1 MRMLL
6 CIALATSTASPVW
19 AQTAPRLRAA
29 TALVAGKPEV
39 RLRWE
44 LAKPGEVRLYRT
56 DGTRRL
62 VFRSATAPLKSRL
75 ALQLSSE
82 NSASDTQVAQ
92 GDKVSYELDA
102 VDAAG
107 KESPLATLKDFAVGA
122 DPQPPAPTGLA
133 AKVEEGD
140 VSLRWNRLTDAQED
154 ALEGVSYRL
163 QRDGKPLHKKPLVIL
178 DRPQKS
184 ELEPF
189 FVDALDASASVS
201 YRLTLVD
208 GFGRFSA
215 PVSLTMVVP
224 DWRRPTEIP
233 LVVAQLDELKPQ
245 KAALAQRLPSAK
257 SLIRARRVEVTW
269 VSASGSLSPIQYV
282 VDRVDL
288 DTPTAKPVRLTP
300 QPIDGEMVPVTA
312 ALLDDLLGEPSWDAG
327 EPTREQRLAAAKQ
340 RARLSVRLRTAPARR
355 FVDTTIQP
363 DRRYRYTV
371 SALFSLNKL
380 EAEPTASVAVDIP
393 SAAAPAAV
401 SGLSAPFT
409 PTPPPSSE
417 RVLAPALAKQ
427 ALVRPSLALR
437 KALAPQ
443 RANQPLS
450 FLARDEGGTVQ
461 LTWANPP
468 GLVGVTCHITRKE
481 AGGSVATPV
490 LTTAPNATRAVDRL
504 PRTGARRLTYQL
516 TPISRWGV
524 VGPTSSVTVEVP
536 STIAPAAPSVL
547 SALPGEKGEVI
558 LTVQASD
565 PLESVTEYVV
575 RAEGK
580 VVAHTAATT
589 AGGVVLTVSGAARGR
604 YTVLARN
611 ATARLDSLES
621 EPVTIGPLATRPAS
635 VMGLRAQPTT
645 EGVRLS
651 WNPVPGASGYIVRR
665 STGGGAFL
673 PLGGRS
679 PETNITD
686 VTVFGGRAY
695 LYRVVVVDS
704 KGNLSTPSE
713 ITITL
718 P

>member
-1 MRMLL
+1 MRTLL
-6 CIALATSTASPVW
+6 LIALAASTAAPVW
-19 AQTAPRLRAA
+19 AQATPRLRAA

-62 VFRSATAPLKSRL
+62 VFRSASAPLKSRL
-75 ALQLSSE
+75 ALRFSSD
-82 NSASDTQVAQ
+82 NAASDTQVAL
-92 GDKVSYELDA
+92 GMKASYELDA
-102 VDAAG
+102 VDATG

-122 DPQPPAPTGLA
+122 DPQPPAPAGLA
-133 AKVEEGD
+133 AKIEEGD
-140 VSLRWNRLTDAQED
+140 VSLRWSRLTDAQED

-163 QRDGKPLHKKPLVIL
+163 QRDGKPLHKKPLVVL
-178 DRPQKS
+178 DRPLKS
-184 ELEPF
+184 EVEPF
-189 FVDALDASASVS
+189 FIDGLDAPASVT

-208 GFGRFSA
+208 GFGRSSA
-215 PVSLTMVVP
+215 PVSLTVPVP
-224 DWRRPTEIP
+224 DWRKPTEIP
-233 LVVAQLDELKPQ
+233 LVVAQLDEFKP
-245 KAALAQRLPSAK
+245 KKTALAQRLPRAK
-257 SLIRARRVEVTW
+257 GLLSARRVEVTW

-288 DTPTAKPVRLTP
+288 DNPTAKPVRLTP
-300 QPIDGEMVPVTA
+300 QPIDGEVVPISTS
-312 ALLDDLLGEPSWDAG
+312 LLDDLLGEPSWDSG

-340 RARLSVRLRTAPARR
+340 RARLSIRLRTAPARR
-355 FVDTTIQP
+355 FVDTTVQP

-371 SALFSLNKL
+371 SALFRLNAL
-380 EAEPTASVAVDIP
+380 ETEPAASVAVDIP

-409 PTPPPSSE
+409 PAPPPSPE

-443 RANQPLS
+443 RANKPLS

-461 LTWANPP
+461 LSWTNPQ
-468 GLVGVTCHITRKE
+468 GLIGVTCRITRK
-481 AGGSVATPV
+481 AAAGSVATPL

-524 VGPTSSVTVEVP
+524 AGQTSTITVEVP
-536 STIAPAAPSVL
+536 STIAPSTPSVL
-547 SALPGEKGEVI
+547 SAVPGEKGEVV

-580 VVAHTAATT
+580 VVAHTATTT
-589 AGGVVLTVSGAARGR
+589 AGGVVLTVAGAAKGR
-604 YTVLARN
+604 YTVVARN
-611 ATARLDSLES
+611 ATARLDSSES
-621 EPVTIGPLATRPAS
+621 EPVTVGPLATRPPS
-635 VMGLRAQPTT
+635 VTGLSAQPTA

-651 WNPVPGASGYIVRR
+651 WNPVGGASGYVVRR

-673 PLGGRS
+673 PLGGRRAQ
-679 PETNITD
+679 PNATD
-686 VTVFGGRAY
+686 VTVLGGKAY

-704 KGNLSTPSE
+704 KGNLSLPSE
-713 ITITL
+713 IAITL